1 MRVSLN
7 WLNEFVDVNMSP
19 EELGRVLTIAGFE
32 LEELIDLRS
41 QADGVVVGKVL
52 ERSQHPNADKLSV
65 CKVDIGADE
74 PLNIVCGASNVRADI
89 FVPVATVGTYLPAID
104 LKLKP
109 TKLRGEPSQGMICS
123 LTELGLEKE
132 SDGIYIFEERP
143 TEPIGSKS
151 LRDTGA
157 LAPFADRRKG
167 TLSDEEKKIQP
178 GDDVRPLLGLNDVIL
193 DLATTAN
200 RADALSMVGIAREV
214 AALTGAEVRLPEVK
228 EQAIATDSS
237 LAIDVR
243 EPKACM
249 AYIGTV
255 IEGVKVAPSPDWLKW
270 RLEAAGTRPINNV
283 VDITNYVLLEWGQP
297 LHAFDREK
305 LQQVA
310 GSEDL
315 TIGVR
320 FATEARKAVAGVS
333 PVVLKDT
340 PSDKAIEQEGEKLK
354 TLDEQERDLAPQ
366 NLLITANDKPVALAG
381 VMGGE
386 ETEVDDRTTG
396 IVLEAALFDPVDIRR
411 SSRAQGMRSEASTRY
426 ERGVNQVELESACKR
441 AIALLQELA
450 GGTPKA
456 QAMADNRVDFS
467 SLKAIELRLS
477 RIHQVLG
484 EVNKEN
490 GTGYIEAEDVEKIL
504 GALGCDLKPVA
515 DRENTW
521 SVKVPPYR
529 YRDLEREIDL
539 IEEVARLYG
548 YDRFCDTFPAKTE
561 PGYLS
566 SEYAIKNK
574 LRAVLRGVGL
584 TEVVQYSLVK
594 PTGKEVTLA
603 NPLFAEYSAL
613 RGEMFSGLL
622 DAFAYNQSQGN
633 GALNAFE
640 IERVFWQDEES
651 KELKERDSVAGI
663 MGGNITSQGMWVES
677 GKGKPM
683 TWYHAK
689 GILEN
694 AFSNLGV
701 SVEYRPESNE
711 SRLHPGRTAAL
722 WLQGKRLGIFGQIHP
737 QLAQEKDLPNEV
749 YLFELDFDLLLTALN
764 RDAITTPRFQAYST
778 YPGSARDLAF
788 FAPLDLSVL
797 AIEKAMS
804 KAGGKLL
811 QRVEVFDE
819 YKGKNVPEGQRSLA
833 FNLFYQASD
842 RTLTDKDVDP
852 VHQKVRDTLVKKFDV
867 TLRS

>member
-7 WLNEFVDVNMSP
+7 WLQEFVDLNMSP

-32 LEELIDLRS
+32 LEDLIDLRS
-41 QADGVVVGKVL
+41 QADGVVVGQVV

-74 PLNIVCGASNVRADI
+74 PLDIVCGASNVRADI

-109 TKLRGEPSQGMICS
+109 TKLRGEPSMGMICS

-132 SDGIYIFEERP
+132 SDGIYIFPEDN
-143 TEPIGSKS
+143 IK
-151 LRDTGA
+151 
-157 LAPFADRRKG
+157 
-167 TLSDEEKKIQP
+167 P
-178 GDDVRPLLGLNDVIL
+178 GDDVRPLLGLDDVIL

-228 EQAIATDSS
+228 EQEIESNSS
-237 LAIDVR
+237 LAIDIK
-243 EPKACM
+243 EAEACM

-310 GSEDL
+310 GSNDL
-315 TIGVR
+315 TLGVR
-320 FATEARKAVAGVS
+320 FAK
-333 PVVLKDT
+333 
-340 PSDKAIEQEGEKLK
+340 EGEKLK
-354 TLDEQERDLAPQ
+354 TLDEQKRDLATR
-366 NLLITANDKPVALAG
+366 NLLITANDKPVALGG

-386 ETEVDDRTTG
+386 ETEVDDNTNN
-396 IVLEAALFDPVDIRR
+396 IVLEAALFDPVAIRR

-441 AIALLQELA
+441 AIALLQEIA
-450 GGTPKA
+450 GGTPTA
-456 QAMADNRVDFS
+456 QAIADNRVDFS
-467 SLKAIELRLS
+467 SLPAIELRLG
-477 RIHQVLG
+477 RINQVLG
-484 EVNKEN
+484 QVNKED
-490 GTGYIEAEDVEKIL
+490 GVGYIEASDVESIL
-504 GALGCDLKPVA
+504 GALGCELTSVEGK
-515 DRENTW
+515 ENTW

-548 YDRFCDTFPAKTE
+548 YDRFCDTLPAKTE
-561 PGYLS
+561 PGQLS
-566 SEYAIKNK
+566 PEFAIKNK

-594 PTGKEVTLA
+594 PTGVEVTLD
-603 NPLFAEYSAL
+603 NPLLAEYSAL
-613 RGEMFSGLL
+613 RGELFSGLL
-622 DAFAYNQSQGN
+622 DSFVYNQAQGN

-640 IERVFWQDEES
+640 IERVFWQEDGQ
-651 KELKERDSVAGI
+651 LKEKDSLAGI
-663 MGGNITSQGMWVES
+663 MGGNITSQGLWVNS
-677 GKGKPM
+677 GKGTPM
-683 TWYHAK
+683 TWYDAK
-689 GILEN
+689 GVLEN
-694 AFSNLGV
+694 IFSNLGI
-701 SVEYRPESNE
+701 SVEYRPENIQD
-711 SRLHPGRTAAL
+711 RLHPGRTAAL
-722 WLQGKRLGIFGQIHP
+722 WLQGKKLGVFGQIHP
-737 QLAQEKDLPNEV
+737 QVAQERDLPNEV
-749 YLFELDFDLLLTALN
+749 YLFELDFSLLLTVLN
-764 RDAITTPRFQAYST
+764 RDSIITPKFKTYST
-778 YPGSARDLAF
+778 YPGSARDIAF
-788 FAPLDLSVL
+788 FAPLDLSVTEL
-797 AIEKAMS
+797 EKAMN

-811 QRVEVFDE
+811 QKIEVFDE

-833 FNLFYQASD
+833 FNLLYQAGD

-852 VHQKVRDTLVKKFDV
+852 VHQKVRDTLTKKFDV

>member
-7 WLNEFVDVNMSP
+7 WLKELVDINMSP
-19 EELGRVLTIAGFE
+19 EELGRLLTIAGFE
-32 LEELIDLRS
+32 LEELIDLGAN
-41 QADGVVVGKVL
+41 ADGVVVGRVI
-52 ERSQHPNADKLSV
+52 ERDKHPNADKLSV
-65 CKVDIGADE
+65 CKVDVGAGE
-74 PLNIVCGASNVRADI
+74 PLSIVCGASNVRADI
-89 FVPVATVGTYLPAID
+89 FVPVATVGTYLPAIN

-132 SDGIYIFEERP
+132 SDGIYIFEEDN
-143 TEPIGSKS
+143 IK
-151 LRDTGA
+151 
-157 LAPFADRRKG
+157 
-167 TLSDEEKKIQP
+167 P

-214 AALTGAEVRLPEVK
+214 AALTEAKVRLPEVK
-228 EQAIATDSS
+228 EQEIASDSS
-237 LAIDVR
+237 LVVDVK
-243 EPKACM
+243 ETDACM

-255 IEGVKVAPSPDWLKW
+255 LEGVQIAPSPDWLKW

-297 LHAFDREK
+297 LHAFDRKK

-310 GSEDL
+310 GSNNL
-315 TIGVR
+315 TISVR
-320 FATEARKAVAGVS
+320 FAKES
-333 PVVLKDT
+333 
-340 PSDKAIEQEGEKLK
+340 EKLK
-354 TLDEQERDLAPQ
+354 TLDEQERDLATH
-366 NLLITANDKPVALAG
+366 NLLITVNDKPVALGG

-386 ETEVDDRTTG
+386 ETEVDDNTNN
-396 IVLEAALFDPVDIRR
+396 IVLEAALFDPVAIRR

-450 GGTPKA
+450 GGNPIA

-467 SLKAIELRLS
+467 SLDPIELRLS
-477 RIHQVLG
+477 RINHLLGQVEQEDG
-484 EVNKEN
+484 I
-490 GTGYIEAEDVEKIL
+490 GYIEASDVESIL
-504 GALGCDLKPVA
+504 GALGCKLEPVS
-515 DRENTW
+515 EKKNTW
-521 SVKVPPYR
+521 LVKVPPYR

-548 YDRFCDTFPAKTE
+548 YDRFCDTLPAKTE
-561 PGYLS
+561 PGQLS
-566 SEYAIKNK
+566 PEFAIKNK
-574 LRAVLRGVGL
+574 LRTVLRGVGL

-594 PTGKEVTLA
+594 PTGVEVTLD

-613 RGEMFSGLL
+613 RGELFSGLL
-622 DAFAYNQSQGN
+622 DSFAYNQAQGN

-640 IERVFWQDEES
+640 IERVFWQEDDKLQE
-651 KELKERDSVAGI
+651 KDSLAGI
-663 MGGNITSQGMWVES
+663 MGGNITSEGLWVNG
-677 GKGKPM
+677 GKGTPI
-683 TWYHAK
+683 TWYDAK
-689 GILEN
+689 GVLEN
-694 AFSNLGV
+694 VFSNLGIN
-701 SVEYRPESNE
+701 VEYRPENIQE
-711 SRLHPGRTAAL
+711 RLHPGRTAAL
-722 WLQGKRLGIFGQIHP
+722 WLQGKKLGVFGQLHP

-749 YLFELDFDLLLTALN
+749 YLFELDFSLLLTVLN
-764 RDAITTPRFQAYST
+764 RDSMITPKFKSYST
-778 YPGSARDLAF
+778 YPGSDRDLAF
-788 FAPLDLSVL
+788 FAPLDLSV
-797 AIEKAMS
+797 AEITRTMN

-811 QRVEVFDE
+811 QQVSVFDE

-833 FNLFYQASD
+833 FNLVYQASD

>member
-7 WLNEFVDVNMSP
+7 WLQEYVDLNMSP

-32 LEELIDLRS
+32 LEELIDLRAN
-41 QADGVVVGKVL
+41 ADGVVVGKVV

-65 CKVDIGADE
+65 CKVDIGVDK
-74 PLNIVCGASNVRADI
+74 PLDIVCGASNVRADI

-109 TKLRGEPSQGMICS
+109 TKLRGEPSEGMICS
-123 LTELGLEKE
+123 LTELGLENE
-132 SDGIYIFEERP
+132 SDGIYIFAE
-143 TEPIGSKS
+143 
-151 LRDTGA
+151 DN
-157 LAPFADRRKG
+157 
-167 TLSDEEKKIQP
+167 IQP
-178 GDDVRPLLGLNDVIL
+178 GDDVRPLLGLDDVIL

-214 AALTGAEVRLPEVK
+214 AALTGASVRLPEVK
-228 EQAIATDSS
+228 DSDIASNSS
-237 LAIDVR
+237 LTVEIK
-243 EPKACM
+243 EPAACM

-255 IEGVKVAPSPDWLKW
+255 LEGVKIAPSPDWLKW

-310 GSEDL
+310 GSNEL
-315 TIGVR
+315 ALGVR
-320 FATEARKAVAGVS
+320 FAN
-333 PVVLKDT
+333 
-340 PSDKAIEQEGEKLK
+340 EGEKLK
-354 TLDEQERDLAPQ
+354 TLDEQERDLATQ
-366 NLLITANDKPVALAG
+366 NLLITANDKPVALGG

-386 ETEVDDRTTG
+386 STEVDDNTQN
-396 IVLEAALFDPVDIRR
+396 IVLETALFDPVAIRR

-441 AIALLQELA
+441 AIALLSELA
-450 GGTPKA
+450 GGNPTT
-456 QAMADNRVDFS
+456 QAMQDNRVDFS
-467 SLKAIELRLS
+467 SLPAIELRLS
-477 RIHQVLG
+477 RINHLLGQVNTDDG
-484 EVNKEN
+484 V
-490 GTGYIEAEDVEKIL
+490 GYIEATDVESIL
-504 GALGCDLKPVA
+504 GALGCQLTPVEGK
-515 DRENTW
+515 DNVW

-548 YDRFCDTFPAKTE
+548 YDRFCDTLPAKTE
-561 PGYLS
+561 PGQLS
-566 SEYAIKNK
+566 PEYAIKNR
-574 LRAVLRGVGL
+574 LRHVLRGVGL

-594 PTGKEVTLA
+594 PTGVEVTLD

-613 RGEMFSGLL
+613 RGELFSGLL
-622 DAFAYNQSQGN
+622 DSFVYNQAQGN

-640 IERVFWQDEES
+640 IERVFWKSDEQLNE
-651 KELKERDSVAGI
+651 KDSLAGI
-663 MGGNITSQGMWVES
+663 MGGNITAEGLWVNG
-677 GKGKPM
+677 GKGTPM
-683 TWYHAK
+683 TWYDAK

-694 AFSNLGV
+694 IFSNLGI
-701 SVEYRPESNE
+701 SVEYRPDNTQE
-711 SRLHPGRTAAL
+711 RLHPGRTAAL
-722 WLQGKRLGIFGQIHP
+722 WLQGKKLGVFGQIHP
-737 QLAQEKDLPNEV
+737 QLAQKRDLPNGV
-749 YLFELDFDLLLTALN
+749 YLFELDFSLLLTVLN
-764 RDAITTPRFQAYST
+764 RDSITTPKFKTYST

-788 FAPLDLSVL
+788 FAPLDLSVTDL
-797 AIEKAMS
+797 EKAMN

-811 QRVEVFDE
+811 QKVEVFDE

-833 FNLFYQASD
+833 FNLLYQAGD

-867 TLRS
+867 QLRS

>member
-52 ERSQHPNADKLSV
+52 KRSQHPNADKLSV

-74 PLNIVCGASNVRADI
+74 PLDIVCGASNVRADI

-132 SDGIYIFEERP
+132 SDGIYIFEE
-143 TEPIGSKS
+143 E
-151 LRDTGA
+151 
-157 LAPFADRRKG
+157 
-167 TLSDEEKKIQP
+167 KIQP

-228 EQAIATDSS
+228 EQNIATDSS

-305 LQQVA
+305 LQRVA

-320 FATEARKAVAGVS
+320 FAT
-333 PVVLKDT
+333 
-340 PSDKAIEQEGEKLK
+340 QGEKLK
-354 TLDEQERDLAPQ
+354 TLDEQERDLALQ

-386 ETEVDDRTTG
+386 ETEVDDRTTN

-490 GTGYIEAEDVEKIL
+490 STGYIEAEDVESIL
-504 GALGCDLKPVA
+504 GALGCDLKPIA
-515 DRENTW
+515 DKENTW

-701 SVEYRPESNE
+701 SVEYRSESNE

-788 FAPLDLSVL
+788 FAPLDLSVS

>member
-7 WLNEFVDVNMSP
+7 WLQEYVDLNMSP

-32 LEELIDLRS
+32 LEELIDLRAN
-41 QADGVVVGKVL
+41 ADGVVVGKVI

-65 CKVDIGADE
+65 CKVDIGADK
-74 PLNIVCGASNVRADI
+74 PLDIVCGAANVRADI

-109 TKLRGEPSQGMICS
+109 TKLRGEPSEGMICS
-123 LTELGLEKE
+123 LTELGLEKN
-132 SDGIYIFEERP
+132 SDGIYIFPE
-143 TEPIGSKS
+143 
-151 LRDTGA
+151 DN
-157 LAPFADRRKG
+157 
-167 TLSDEEKKIQP
+167 IQP
-178 GDDVRPLLGLNDVIL
+178 GDDVRPLIGLNDVIL

-228 EQAIATDSS
+228 EQQIQSNDS
-237 LAIDVR
+237 LTVEIK
-243 EPKACM
+243 EPEACM

-255 IEGVKVAPSPDWLKW
+255 LEGVKVAPSPDWLKW

-305 LQQVA
+305 LQQAA
-310 GSEDL
+310 GSNEL
-315 TIGVR
+315 TLGVR
-320 FATEARKAVAGVS
+320 FAS
-333 PVVLKDT
+333 
-340 PSDKAIEQEGEKLK
+340 EGEKLK
-354 TLDEQERDLAPQ
+354 TLDEQERELTTQ
-366 NLLITANDKPVALAG
+366 NLLITANDKPVALGG

-386 ETEVDDRTTG
+386 STEVDNNTQN
-396 IVLEAALFDPVDIRR
+396 IVLEAALFDPVAIRR

-441 AIALLQELA
+441 AIALLSELA
-450 GGTPKA
+450 GGNPTT
-456 QAMADNRVDFS
+456 QAMQDNRVDFS
-467 SLKAIELRLS
+467 SLPAIELRLS
-477 RIHQVLG
+477 RINHLLG
-484 EVNKEN
+484 QVNKDD
-490 GTGYIEAEDVEKIL
+490 GVGYIEAEDVESIL
-504 GALGCDLKPVA
+504 SALGCELTPVEG
-515 DRENTW
+515 ENTW

-548 YDRFCDTFPAKTE
+548 YDRFCDTLPAKTE
-561 PGYLS
+561 PGQLS
-566 SEYAIKNK
+566 PEYAIKNK
-574 LRAVLRGVGL
+574 LRNVLRGVGL

-594 PTGKEVTLA
+594 PTGVEVTLD

-613 RGEMFSGLL
+613 RGELFSGLL
-622 DAFAYNQSQGN
+622 DSFAYNQAQGN

-640 IERVFWQDEES
+640 IERVFWQDGEQ
-651 KELKERDSVAGI
+651 LKEKDSLAGI
-663 MGGNITSQGMWVES
+663 IGGNITSEGLWVNG

-683 TWYHAK
+683 TWYDAK
-689 GILEN
+689 GVLEN
-694 AFSNLGV
+694 IFSNLGIN
-701 SVEYRPESNE
+701 VEYRPDNSQE
-711 SRLHPGRTAAL
+711 RLHPGRTAAL
-722 WLQGKRLGIFGQIHP
+722 WLQGKKLGIFGQIHP
-737 QLAQEKDLPNEV
+737 QLAQERDLPNEV
-749 YLFELDFDLLLTALN
+749 YLFELDFSLLLTVLN
-764 RDAITTPRFQAYST
+764 RDSIITPKFKTYST

-788 FAPLDLSVL
+788 FAPLDLSVTEL
-797 AIEKAMS
+797 EKAMN

-811 QRVEVFDE
+811 QKVEVFDE

-833 FNLFYQASD
+833 FNLLYQAGD

-867 TLRS
+867 QLRS

>member
-7 WLNEFVDVNMSP
+7 WLKELVDINMSP

-32 LEELIDLRS
+32 LEELIDLRQS
-41 QADGVVVGKVL
+41 ADGVVVGKVL

-65 CKVDIGADE
+65 CKVDVGKDK
-74 PLNIVCGASNVRADI
+74 PSNIVCGASNVKADI
-89 FVPVATVGTYLPAID
+89 FVPVATVGTYLPAVD

-109 TKLRGEPSQGMICS
+109 RKVRGEPSEGMICS

-132 SDGIYIFEERP
+132 SDGIHIFNEDD
-143 TEPIGSKS
+143 IK
-151 LRDTGA
+151 
-157 LAPFADRRKG
+157 
-167 TLSDEEKKIQP
+167 P

-214 AALTGAEVRLPEVK
+214 AALTDVEVRLPAVE
-228 EQAIATDSS
+228 EQNIATDSS
-237 LAIDVR
+237 LSVEIQEAD
-243 EPKACM
+243 ACM

-255 IEGVKVAPSPDWLKW
+255 LERVKVAPSPDWLKW

-297 LHAFDREK
+297 LHAFDRDK

-310 GSEDL
+310 GNNDL
-315 TIGVR
+315 TLGIR
-320 FATEARKAVAGVS
+320 FAKG
-333 PVVLKDT
+333 
-340 PSDKAIEQEGEKLK
+340 GEKLK
-354 TLDEQERDLAPQ
+354 TLDEQERDLTTQ
-366 NLLITANDKPVALAG
+366 NLLITANDKPVALGG

-386 ETEVDDRTTG
+386 ETEVDDNTSN
-396 IVLEAALFDPVDIRR
+396 ILLEAALFDPVAIRR

-441 AIALLQELA
+441 AIALLQELT
-450 GGTPKA
+450 GGTPVA

-467 SLKAIELRLS
+467 SFPAIELRLS
-477 RIHQVLG
+477 RINHLLGQVKQKDSL
-484 EVNKEN
+484 
-490 GTGYIEAEDVEKIL
+490 GYIEAKDVESIL
-504 GALGCDLKPVA
+504 GALGCDLQPVA
-515 DRENTW
+515 DKENVW
-521 SVKVPPYR
+521 LVKVPPYR

-548 YDRFCDTFPAKTE
+548 YDRFDDTLPAKTE
-561 PGYLS
+561 PGQLS
-566 SEYAIKNK
+566 PEFQIKNK

-594 PTGKEVTLA
+594 PTGIEVTLD

-613 RGEMFSGLL
+613 RGELFSGLL
-622 DAFAYNQSQGN
+622 NSFAYNLAQGN

-640 IERVFWQDEES
+640 IERVFWQEE
-651 KELKERDSVAGI
+651 KELKEKDSLAGI
-663 MGGNITSQGMWVES
+663 MGGNITSEGLWVNG
-677 GKGKPM
+677 GKGTPM
-683 TWYHAK
+683 TWYDAK
-689 GILEN
+689 GVLEN
-694 AFSNLGV
+694 IFSNLGIN
-701 SVEYRPESNE
+701 VEYRPENIQ

-722 WLQGKRLGIFGQIHP
+722 WLQGKRLGVFGQIHP
-737 QLAQEKDLPNEV
+737 QLAQEKDLPNQV
-749 YLFELDFDLLLTALN
+749 YLFELDFSLLLTVLN
-764 RDAITTPRFQAYST
+764 RDSITTPKFKSYST
-778 YPGSARDLAF
+778 YPGSDRDLAF
-788 FAPLDLSVL
+788 FAPLDLSVD
-797 AIEKAMS
+797 AIEKAMN

-811 QRVEVFDE
+811 QQVEVFDE

-833 FNLFYQASD
+833 FNLVYQASD

>member
-7 WLNEFVDVNMSP
+7 WLQELVDIKMSP

-74 PLNIVCGASNVRADI
+74 PLDIVCGASNVRADI

-109 TKLRGEPSQGMICS
+109 TKLRGEPSEGMICS

-132 SDGIYIFEERP
+132 SDGIYIFKEDNI
-143 TEPIGSKS
+143 T
-151 LRDTGA
+151 
-157 LAPFADRRKG
+157 
-167 TLSDEEKKIQP
+167 P

-214 AALTGAEVRLPEVK
+214 AALTGAEVRLPSAIRQPKAGDALQSVPEVK
-228 EQAIATDSS
+228 EQDLVANSS
-237 LAIDVR
+237 LAIDIQDSA
-243 EPKACM
+243 ACM

-283 VDITNYVLLEWGQP
+283 VDITNYILLEWGQP

-305 LQQVA
+305 LLTVA
-310 GSEDL
+310 VGEDL
-315 TIGVR
+315 SIGVR
-320 FATEARKAVAGVS
+320 FA
-333 PVVLKDT
+333 KD
-340 PSDKAIEQEGEKLK
+340 GEKLK
-354 TLDEQERDLAPQ
+354 TLDEQERDLATD

-386 ETEVDDRTTG
+386 ETEVDDSTTN
-396 IVLEAALFDPVDIRR
+396 IVLEAALFDPVVIRR
-411 SSRAQGMRSEASTRY
+411 SSRAQSMRSEASTRY

-441 AIALLQELA
+441 AIALLQLA
-450 GGTPKA
+450 GGTPTV
-456 QAMADNRVDFS
+456 QAMSDLRVDFS
-467 SLKAIELRLS
+467 SLEAIELRLS
-477 RIHQVLG
+477 RINQLLGQVIKQDG
-484 EVNKEN
+484 V
-490 GTGYIEAEDVEKIL
+490 GYIEASDVESIL
-504 GALGCDLKPVA
+504 GALGCSLEAVA
-515 DRENTW
+515 GKENTW

-548 YDRFCDTFPAKTE
+548 YDRFCDTLPEKTE

-566 SEYAIKNK
+566 AEYATKNK
-574 LRAVLRGVGL
+574 LRAVFRGVGL

-613 RGEMFSGLL
+613 RADLFSGLL
-622 DAFAYNQSQGN
+622 DAFVYNQSQGN

-640 IERVFWQDEES
+640 IEKVFYQEED
-651 KELKERDSVAGI
+651 KLIERDSVAGI
-663 MGGNITSQGMWVES
+663 MGGNITSSGLWVNG
-677 GKGKPM
+677 GKGTAM
-683 TWYHAK
+683 TWYDAK
-689 GILEN
+689 GVLEN
-694 AFSNLGV
+694 VFSNLGIG
-701 SVEYRPESNE
+701 VEYRPESEE

-722 WLQGKRLGIFGQIHP
+722 WLQGKHLGVFGQIHP
-737 QLAQEKDLPNEV
+737 QLAQQRDLANEV
-749 YLFELDFDLLLTALN
+749 YLFELDFNLLLGALN
-764 RDAITTPRFQAYST
+764 RDAVTTPKFKTYST

-788 FAPLDLSVL
+788 FAPLDLSVF
-797 AIEKAMS
+797 AIEKAIN

>member
-7 WLNEFVDVNMSP
+7 WLQELVDIKMSP
-19 EELGRVLTIAGFE
+19 EELGRILTIAGFE
-32 LEELIDLRS
+32 LEELIDLRAN
-41 QADGVVVGKVL
+41 ADGVVVGKVV

-74 PLNIVCGASNVRADI
+74 PLDIVCGASNVRANI

-109 TKLRGEPSQGMICS
+109 TKLRGEPSEGMICS

-132 SDGIYIFEERP
+132 SDGIYIFKEDNI
-143 TEPIGSKS
+143 T
-151 LRDTGA
+151 
-157 LAPFADRRKG
+157 
-167 TLSDEEKKIQP
+167 P

-214 AALTGAEVRLPEVK
+214 AALTGAEVRLPKAIRRTLERSEGTSERRRSPDRLAGDALQSVPEVK
-228 EQAIATDSS
+228 EQDIASDSS
-237 LAIDVR
+237 LAIEVR
-243 EPKACM
+243 DSAACM

-255 IEGVKVAPSPDWLKW
+255 IESGKVAPSPDWLKW

-283 VDITNYVLLEWGQP
+283 VDITNYILLEWGQP

-305 LQQVA
+305 LFSVA

-320 FATEARKAVAGVS
+320 FA
-333 PVVLKDT
+333 KD
-340 PSDKAIEQEGEKLK
+340 GEKLK
-354 TLDEQERDLAPQ
+354 TLDEQERNLVTN

-386 ETEVDDRTTG
+386 STEVDEKTTN
-396 IVLEAALFDPVDIRR
+396 IVLEAALFDPVTIRR
-411 SSRAQGMRSEASTRY
+411 SSRAQSMRSEASTRY

-450 GGTPKA
+450 GGTA
-456 QAMADNRVDFS
+456 TVQAMSDNRVDFS
-467 SLKAIELRLS
+467 SLEAIELRLS
-477 RIHQVLG
+477 RINQVLG
-484 EVNKEN
+484 QVNKQD
-490 GTGYIEAEDVEKIL
+490 GVGYIEASDVESIL
-504 GALGCDLKPVA
+504 GALGCNLEAVEGK
-515 DRENTW
+515 ENTW

-548 YDRFCDTFPAKTE
+548 YDRFCDTLPEKTE

-566 SEYAIKNK
+566 AEYATKNK
-574 LRAVLRGVGL
+574 LRAVFRGVGL

-613 RGEMFSGLL
+613 RADLFSGLL

-640 IERVFWQDEES
+640 IEKVFYREEDKRTAGMS
-651 KELKERDSVAGI
+651 DASSDIASSLIERDSVAGI
-663 MGGNITSQGMWVES
+663 VGGNITSNGLWVNG
-677 GKGKPM
+677 GKGTAL
-683 TWYHAK
+683 TWYDAK
-689 GILEN
+689 GVLEN
-694 AFSNLGV
+694 VFSNLGIG
-701 SVEYRPESNE
+701 VEYRPESE
-711 SRLHPGRTAAL
+711 GSRLHPGRTAAL
-722 WLQGKRLGIFGQIHP
+722 WLQGKRLGVFGQIHP
-737 QLAQEKDLPNEV
+737 QLAQQRDLANEV
-749 YLFELDFDLLLTALN
+749 YLFELDFNLLLAALN
-764 RDAITTPRFQAYST
+764 RDAVTTPKFKTYST

-788 FAPLDLSVL
+788 FAPLDVSVF
-797 AIEKAMS
+797 AIEKAIN

>member
-7 WLNEFVDVNMSP
+7 WLQELVDIKMSP

-32 LEELIDLRS
+32 LEELIDLRKS
-41 QADGVVVGKVL
+41 ADGVVVGKVV

-74 PLNIVCGASNVRADI
+74 ALDIVCGASNVRADI

-109 TKLRGEPSQGMICS
+109 TKLRGEPSEGMICS

-132 SDGIYIFEERP
+132 SDGIYIFKEDNI
-143 TEPIGSKS
+143 T
-151 LRDTGA
+151 
-157 LAPFADRRKG
+157 
-167 TLSDEEKKIQP
+167 P

-228 EQAIATDSS
+228 EQDIATNSS
-237 LAIDVR
+237 LQINIQESA
-243 EPKACM
+243 ACM

-255 IEGVKVAPSPDWLKW
+255 IESVKVAPSPDWLKW

-283 VDITNYVLLEWGQP
+283 VDITNYILLEWGQP

-305 LQQVA
+305 LSSVA
-310 GSEDL
+310 VREDL
-315 TIGVR
+315 TLGVR
-320 FATEARKAVAGVS
+320 FA
-333 PVVLKDT
+333 KD
-340 PSDKAIEQEGEKLK
+340 GEKLK
-354 TLDEQERDLAPQ
+354 TLDEQERDLTTD

-386 ETEVDDRTTG
+386 STEVDDSTTN
-396 IVLEAALFDPVDIRR
+396 IVLEAALFDPVAIRR
-411 SSRAQGMRSEASTRY
+411 SSRAQSMRSEASTRY

-450 GGTPKA
+450 GGTA
-456 QAMADNRVDFS
+456 TVQAMSDNRVDFS
-467 SLKAIELRLS
+467 SLEAIELRLS
-477 RIHQVLG
+477 RINQVLG
-484 EVNKEN
+484 QVNKQD
-490 GTGYIEAEDVEKIL
+490 GVGYIEASDVESIL
-504 GALGCDLKPVA
+504 GALGCSLEAVEGKED
-515 DRENTW
+515 TW

-548 YDRFCDTFPAKTE
+548 YDRFCDTLPEKTE

-566 SEYAIKNK
+566 AEYATKNK
-574 LRAVLRGVGL
+574 LRAVFRGVGL

-613 RGEMFSGLL
+613 RADLFSGLL
-622 DAFAYNQSQGN
+622 DAFVYNQSQGN

-640 IERVFWQDEES
+640 IEKVFYREEDKRTAGMS
-651 KELKERDSVAGI
+651 ELASDIASSLIERDSVAGI
-663 MGGNITSQGMWVES
+663 MGGNITSNGLWVNG
-677 GKGKPM
+677 GKGTAL
-683 TWYHAK
+683 TWYDAK
-689 GILEN
+689 GVLEN
-694 AFSNLGV
+694 VFSNLGIG
-701 SVEYRPESNE
+701 VEYRPESE
-711 SRLHPGRTAAL
+711 GSRLHPGRTAAL
-722 WLQGKRLGIFGQIHP
+722 WLQGKRLGVFGQIHP
-737 QLAQEKDLPNEV
+737 QLAQQRDLAYEV
-749 YLFELDFDLLLTALN
+749 YLFELDFNLLLAALN
-764 RDAITTPRFQAYST
+764 RDAITTPKFKTYST

-788 FAPLDLSVL
+788 FAPLDVSVF
-797 AIEKAMS
+797 AIEKAIN

-842 RTLTDKDVDP
+842 CTLTDKDVDP

>member
-7 WLNEFVDVNMSP
+7 WLKEFVDIDMSP

-32 LEELIDLRS
+32 LEELIDLGAN
-41 QADGVVVGKVL
+41 ADGVIVGRVL
-52 ERSQHPNADKLSV
+52 QRDKHPNADKLSV
-65 CKVDIGADE
+65 CKVDVGADE
-74 PLNIVCGASNVRADI
+74 PLSIVCGASNVQADI

-109 TKLRGEPSQGMICS
+109 TKLRGEPSAGMICS
-123 LTELGLEKE
+123 LTELGLEKD
-132 SDGIYIFEERP
+132 SDGIHIFEEND
-143 TEPIGSKS
+143 IK
-151 LRDTGA
+151 
-157 LAPFADRRKG
+157 
-167 TLSDEEKKIQP
+167 P

-214 AALTGAEVRLPEVK
+214 CALTGKEGKLPEVK
-228 EQAIATDSS
+228 EQNIASDSS
-237 LAIDVR
+237 LKVEVKETD
-243 EPKACM
+243 ACM

-255 IEGVKVAPSPDWLKW
+255 LEGVKVEPSPNWLKQ

-310 GSEDL
+310 GSDDL
-315 TIGVR
+315 TLGVR
-320 FATEARKAVAGVS
+320 FAT
-333 PVVLKDT
+333 
-340 PSDKAIEQEGEKLK
+340 EGEKLK
-354 TLDEQERDLAPQ
+354 TLDEQERDLTTQ
-366 NLLITANDKPVALAG
+366 NLLITANDKPVALGG

-386 ETEVDDRTTG
+386 ETEVDENTTN
-396 IVLEAALFDPVDIRR
+396 IVLEAALFDPVAIRR

-456 QAMADNRVDFS
+456 QAMADSRLDFS
-467 SLKAIELRLS
+467 SLPAIELRLS
-477 RIHQVLG
+477 RINHLLG
-484 EVNKEN
+484 EVQRDD
-490 GTGYIEAEDVEKIL
+490 GLGYIEASDVESIL
-504 GALGCDLKPVA
+504 GTLGCKLELIAGK
-515 DRENTW
+515 ENIW

-548 YDRFCDTFPAKTE
+548 YDRFIDTLPAKTE
-561 PGYLS
+561 PGQLS
-566 SEYAIKNK
+566 TEFQVKNK
-574 LRAVLRGVGL
+574 LRAALRGVGL

-594 PTGKEVTLA
+594 PTGIEVTLD

-613 RGEMFSGLL
+613 RGELFSGLL
-622 DAFAYNQSQGN
+622 TSFAYNLDRGN

-640 IERVFWQDEES
+640 IERVFWSEDGQ
-651 KELKERDSVAGI
+651 LKEKDSLAGI
-663 MGGNITSQGMWVES
+663 MGGSITAEGLWVNG
-677 GKGKPM
+677 GKGTPM
-683 TWYHAK
+683 TWYDAK
-689 GILEN
+689 GVLEN
-694 AFSNLGV
+694 IFSNLGI
-701 SVEYRPESNE
+701 SVEYRPDNTQE
-711 SRLHPGRTAAL
+711 RLHPGRTAAL
-722 WLQGKRLGIFGQIHP
+722 WLQGRKLGVFGQIHP

-749 YLFELDFDLLLTALN
+749 YLFELDFSLLLTVLS
-764 RDAITTPRFQAYST
+764 RDSITTPKFKSYST
-778 YPGSARDLAF
+778 YPGSDRDLAF
-788 FAPLDLSVL
+788 FAPLDLSV
-797 AIEKAMS
+797 ADITKAMT

-811 QRVEVFDE
+811 QQVEVFDE

-833 FNLFYQASD
+833 FNLVYQAGD

-852 VHQKVRDTLVKKFDV
+852 VHQKVRDTLVNKFDV